1 LSRTETAQ
9 GRIPALTADRGDRI
23 FVENP
28 PTYHIPVLPSR
39 SEPLKSRGR
48 ARRRKTAMAVFG
60 KKQSHRLWLAG
71 PVDSLA
77 TIFHAWRWG
86 RRQPG
91 AADLMGPVYVSPQ
104 ARLMIFMLDVSDS
117 MADTLKLMRRW
128 LAISMGEAYFRR
140 DPVAIITIQGPAARL
155 LVYPTTSIHFILHRL
170 TAVSVGGATPLDEG
184 LLMAGRMI
192 RQWQDRYPV
201 IDLIVLS
208 DGRST
213 SSLEGPQVS
222 ASLTMIKKFVRQA
235 VVINP
240 IPIADRFARNLAAL
254 MGAKH
259 ICVQNAANSRTTGL
273 NDV

>member
-1 LSRTETAQ
+1 LSRTETAR
-9 GRIPALTADRGDRI
+9 GRIPASAADQGDRI
-23 FVENP
+23 FVEGP

-39 SEPLKSRGR
+39 TDSLKSRGR
-48 ARRRKTAMAVFG
+48 ARLRKTAMAVFG
-60 KKQSHRLWLAG
+60 SKRSHRLWHGG

-77 TIFHAWRWG
+77 TIFHAWRRG

-91 AADLMGPVYVSPQ
+91 AADLMGPVYISPQ
-104 ARLMIFMLDVSDS
+104 VRLMIFMLDVSDS
-117 MADTLKLMRRW
+117 MADTLELMRRW

-140 DPVAIITIQGPAARL
+140 DPMAVITIQGAGARL
-155 LVYPTTSIHFILHRL
+155 LVHPTTSVHFTLHRL
-170 TAVSVGGATPLDEG
+170 TSVTVGGTTPLDQG

-213 SSLEGPQVS
+213 GALEGPQVS
-222 ASLTMIKKFVRQA
+222 ASLAMIKKFVRRS

-254 MGAKH
+254 MGASH
-259 ICVQNAANSRTTGL
+259 ISVQDMAHSKLAGF